1 MRRPLKVSLA
11 LGVAFTLALG
21 VAFTLALAG
30 AGAASARVPQGFVGM
45 DLDGPLF
52 PTTAQGVDISRQ
64 MDKMVAAG
72 VESVRVVFDWA
83 AAQPYQHLRD
93 VPPGEASQFTDT
105 GGVPT
110 RFGQLDEIVGLAAAH
125 GLSVL
130 PVVIYA
136 PGWDAGRHGL
146 AEVAPPKRNKPY
158 GAFIATLIQRYG
170 PNGTFWT
177 GATPKIPIRMWQI
190 WNEPNIRTFWP
201 PTPISRTYMALV
213 RAAHTAIKAA
223 DPHAK
228 VVLAGLPNYSWVQ
241 LKSFYKVPG
250 ARRQF
255 DVVAVHPY
263 TLQPSGVITI
273 LKRIRNVMDSHGD
286 KSKPILA
293 DEVSWP
299 SSLGKVKGNLDIA
312 TTEKG
317 QARKIGEFLPL
328 LAGYRRSLDLVG
340 FDYYT
345 WAAVEVRTG
354 NAFAYSGLFRFAH
367 GSFIAKPAFGSFRK
381 AALSLE
387 ACRTKGPVATVCS
400 RPG

>member
-1 MRRPLKVSLA
+1 MHRLLKLSV
-11 LGVAFTLALG
+11 ALG

-52 PTTAQGVDISRQ
+52 PTTAPGVDISRQ

-72 VESVRVVFDWA
+72 VESIRVVFDWA
-83 AAQPYQHLRD
+83 AAQPYGQWRD
-93 VPPGEASQFTDT
+93 VPPGDDSQFTNT

-110 RFGQLDEIVGLAAAH
+110 RFAQLDEIVGLATAH
-125 GLSVL
+125 GLTVL

-136 PGWDAGRHGL
+136 PGWDAARQRPGEIGY
-146 AEVAPPKRNKPY
+146 VPKRNKPY
-158 GAFIATLIQRYG
+158 GAFVAALIHRYG

-177 GATPKIPIRMWQI
+177 GATPKVPIRMWQI
-190 WNEPNIRTFWP
+190 WNEPNIPAFWP
-201 PTPISRTYMALV
+201 LTPISRTYMALV

-263 TLQPSGVITI
+263 TPQPSGVITI
-273 LKRIRNVMDSHGD
+273 LKRIRNVMDSNGD
-286 KSKPILA
+286 RSKPILA

-299 SSLGKVKGNLDIA
+299 SSLGKVKGNFDIA

-317 QARKIGEFLPL
+317 QAKKIGEFLPL
-328 LAGYRRSLDLVG
+328 LARYRRSLDLVG

-345 WAAVEVRTG
+345 WAGVEVRTG

-367 GSFIAKPAFGSFRK
+367 GSFTAKPAFGSFRK

>member
-1 MRRPLKVSLA
+1 MRRPVKRFV
-11 LGVAFTLALG
+11 ALG

-30 AGAASARVPQGFVGM
+30 AGAGAGAASARVPRGFVGM
-45 DLDGPLF
+45 NLDGPLF
-52 PTTAQGVDISRQ
+52 PTTIPGVDISRQ

-83 AAQPYQHLRD
+83 AAQPYEHARD
-93 VPPGEASQFTDT
+93 VPPADVSQFTNV

-110 RFGQLDEIVGLAAAH
+110 RFAQLDGIVGLAAEH
-125 GLSVL
+125 GLTVL

-136 PGWDAGRHGL
+136 PNWDAAAHGPREF
-146 AEVAPPKRNKPY
+146 AAPKRNKPY
-158 GAFIATLIQRYG
+158 GAFIAALIHRYG
-170 PNGTFWT
+170 PKGTFWT
-177 GATPKIPIRMWQI
+177 GATPKVPIRMWQI

-201 PTPISRTYMALV
+201 LTPISRTYMALV
-213 RAAHTAIKAA
+213 RAAHSAIKAA

-228 VVLAGLPNYSWVQ
+228 VVLGGMPNYSWLQ
-241 LKSFYKVPG
+241 LRSFYKIPG

-255 DVVAVHPY
+255 DVVAAHPY
-263 TLQPSGVITI
+263 TAQPDGVITI
-273 LKRIRNVMDSHGD
+273 LKRVRNVMDSNGD
-286 KSKPILA
+286 RRKPILA
-293 DEVSWP
+293 DEVSWT

-317 QARKIGEFLPL
+317 QAKKIGQLLPL
-328 LAGYRRSLDLVG
+328 LGRYRRSLDLLG

-345 WAAVEVRTG
+345 WAGVEQRTG

>member
-1 MRRPLKVSLA
+1 MRRPVQL
-11 LGVAFTLALG
+11 FLALG

-52 PTTAQGVDISRQ
+52 PTTVPGVDISHQ

-72 VESVRVVFDWA
+72 VESIRVVFDWA
-83 AAQPYQHLRD
+83 AAQPYEHWRD
-93 VPPGEASQFTDT
+93 VPPADASQFTNS

-110 RFGQLDEIVGLAAAH
+110 RFAQLDGIVGLAAAH
-125 GLSVL
+125 GLTVL

-136 PGWDAGRHGL
+136 PGWDA
-146 AEVAPPKRNKPY
+146 APHRPREFAAPKRNKPY
-158 GAFIATLIQRYG
+158 GAFIAALIHRYG
-170 PNGTFWT
+170 PTGTFWT
-177 GATPKIPIRMWQI
+177 GATRKVPIRMWQI

-201 PTPISRTYMALV
+201 LTPISRTYMALV

-228 VVLAGLPNYSWVQ
+228 VVLGGMPNFSWVQ
-241 LKSFYKVPG
+241 LSSLYKVPG

-263 TLQPSGVITI
+263 TAQPSGVITI
-273 LKRIRNVMDSHGD
+273 LKRIRNVMDSNGD
-286 KSKPILA
+286 RSKPILA

-299 SSLGKVKGNLDIA
+299 SSLGKVKGNFDIA

-317 QARKIGEFLPL
+317 QAKKIGELLPL
-328 LAGYRRSLDLVG
+328 LAHYRRSLNLLG

-345 WAAVEVRTG
+345 WAGVEKRGG

-367 GSFIAKPAFGSFRK
+367 GSFIAKPAFGTFRR